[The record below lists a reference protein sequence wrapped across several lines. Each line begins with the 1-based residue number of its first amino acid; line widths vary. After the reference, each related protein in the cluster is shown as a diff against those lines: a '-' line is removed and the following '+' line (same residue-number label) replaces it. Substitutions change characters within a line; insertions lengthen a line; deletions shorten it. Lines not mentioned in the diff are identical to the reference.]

1 MNRGSRFLR
10 RAVPALVLLIVLGVG
25 LEGCAY
31 FNTFSNA
38 KRYFREA
45 ENMPPNPDGKLTPAA
60 RKKYG
65 ESIEKCRKLMDMYPG
80 TKWEDDA
87 LFLMARSYFE
97 RSEFGL
103 SLRRLDELDERFPDH
118 PWGERALFMRG
129 ICHLEDGDEARAI
142 AELQRLEV
150 EYPSSEHLAEGI
162 YRSGEAEYR
171 LGNWSAA
178 ATAYRRLLEL
188 FDESEWNDEARLKI
202 ANAQRELG
210 ADSLAVDTLM
220 ELAEVGRNRRT
231 VFEGQAEAAEILF
244 DQRRFEE
251 CREILDELEPVAVNF
266 QARGQVLLLLAR
278 VNEAQGD
285 FSGAVTLLE
294 NVATEFPSSIHAA
307 EAWYR
312 IGLIRQN
319 REGEMEEAVEAYD
332 NSRKALP
339 RSLFADLAGK
349 KRQAIQE
356 LLDYQSEFGEAPPDS
371 SAAEMQF
378 RLAENQLLLLEN
390 PQVALEEYRRVLE
403 DHPDSPLAPQAAYA
417 IAYIH
422 RHSFADSSAALAA
435 AELLLD
441 RYPESEAAAFVRQ
454 WPAELEVS
462 P

>member
-1 MNRGSRFLR
+1 MKRGPRFPW
-10 RAVPALVLLIVLGVG
+10 RAAPALILLIVLGAG

-38 KRYFREA
+38 KRFFREA
-45 ENMPPNPDGKLTPAA
+45 ENTDRTPEGKVTPAA

-65 ESIEKCRKLMDMYPG
+65 EAIEKCRKLMDLYPG

-87 LFLMARSYFE
+87 LFLMARAYFE
-97 RSEFGL
+97 RSEYGL
-103 SLRRLDELDERFPDH
+103 ALRRLDELDERYPEH

-142 AELQRLEV
+142 AELQRLEAD
-150 EYPSSEHLAEGI
+150 YPKSEHLAEGI

-178 ATAYRRLLEL
+178 ADAYRHLLEL

-202 ANAQRELG
+202 AHAEREQE
-210 ADSLAVDTLM
+210 ADSMAVATLM

-231 VFEGQAEAAEILF
+231 VFEGQTMAAEILF
-244 DQRRFEE
+244 EQRRFEE
-251 CREILDELEPVAVNF
+251 CMMILDELEPVAVNF
-266 QARGQVLLLLAR
+266 QARGQVLLLQAR
-278 VNEAQGD
+278 VNETRGD
-285 FSGAVTLLE
+285 IDDAVLQLE
-294 NVATEFPSSIHAA
+294 NVATEFPSSVHAA

-319 REGEMEEAVEAYD
+319 REGAMEEAVEAYD
-332 NSRKALP
+332 LSRKALP
-339 RSLFADLAGK
+339 RSLYADLAGK

-356 LLDYQSEFGEAPPDS
+356 LLDYQSEFGEAPPES

-390 PQVALEEYRRVLE
+390 PQAALEEYRRVLD
-403 DHPDSPLAPQAAYA
+403 DHADSPLAPQAAYA

-422 RHSFADSSAALAA
+422 RHSLADSSAALEA
-435 AELLLD
+435 AELLLA
-441 RYPESEAAAFVRQ
+441 RYPESEAAAFVKNWRE
-454 WPAELEVS
+454 ELEAS